1 MRIYILL
8 SAISLLIIT
17 SACQHNINSASLSGP
32 VNQLVRDAKGDPD
45 LYGQSTEEGMKQPP
59 FGTWYITNY
68 NGYTPDSNIV
78 TQLRTELRGKTIEIF
93 MGTWCG
99 DSKREVPRMLK
110 VLHECGVPPAAIHII
125 NVGKSEHDYKQSPT
139 HEERGKNIHR
149 VPTLIMYQHGK
160 EINRLVETPLQ
171 SIEKDLLQIAR
182 KEAYVPKYLG
192 AAWLLQWYSQPGWT
206 NHVHDSTQLV
216 ADLKKMVLNLGE
228 LDGLGRVQLSLQ
240 EINKAL
246 FTLKL
251 NTMLFPEEGYVL
263 RSFSKALL
271 RKGDTVQARLYLEK
285 AALYPGQ

>member
-1 MRIYILL
+1 MRTYILL
-8 SAISLLIIT
+8 SAISLLIT
-17 SACQHNINSASLSGP
+17 ASACRPKIQSAAISP
-32 VNQLVRDAKGDPD
+32 TMNQLIRDAQGNPD

-59 FGTWYITNY
+59 FNTWYTTNY
-68 NGYTPDSNIV
+68 NAYTPDSNII
-78 TQLRTELRGKTIEIF
+78 TQLRTEMRGKTIEIF

-110 VLHECGVPPAAIHII
+110 VLNLCGVAPTAIQII
-125 NVGKSEHDYKQSPT
+125 NVGRSEHDYKQSPT

-149 VPTLIMYQHGK
+149 VPTLIMYQNGK

-182 KEAYVPKYLG
+182 KEAYVPKYQG
-192 AAWLLQWYSQPGWT
+192 AAWMLQWYSYPDWV
-206 NHVHDSTQLV
+206 NHEHDSTQLA
-216 ADLKKMVLNLGE
+216 ADLKKIVLNRGE

-240 EINKAL
+240 EINKAV

-251 NTMLFPEEGYVL
+251 NSMLFPEEGYVL

-271 RKGDTVQARLYLEK
+271 RKGDTVQARLYMEK
-285 AALYPGQ
+285 ATQYPGQ